1 MAVFLHAHGV
11 LAVPD
16 QSKPNRG
23 TTNAK
28 APQNFCNLCIQIP
41 VCGVND
47 AKRENFLNKEKQME
61 NNKMQSN
68 GLLSATSSRRSAL
81 TRLGLG
87 ALGVASLSSLVTQGE
102 TAVIPANDA
111 NVLNFALNLE
121 YLEAEY
127 YLRATTG
134 QGLEGNG
141 VDVNGM
147 GTPGEV
153 IVKANPQVP
162 FASAAVRQY
171 AEEIAADELN
181 HVKFL
186 RTALD
191 GRRDRFVARPAI
203 DLQNSFTAAARAA
216 GVVGPT
222 DTFDPFAN
230 DTAFLFGAFIFED
243 VGVTAYKGGA
253 RLLHNKDVLEAAAG
267 ILGVEA
273 YHAGII
279 RTLLY
284 QLGGDAIGVA
294 QKISDLRDAVD
305 GSDDRDQG
313 LIVNEKA
320 NLVPTD
326 ANSIAF
332 SRSTRQVLNI
342 VYLAEGASS
351 GGFFPAG
358 LNGKIH

>member
-1 MAVFLHAHGV
+1 MTNTEMESIGLF
-11 LAVPD
+11 
-16 QSKPNRG
+16 RG
-23 TTNAK
+23 
-28 APQNFCNLCIQIP
+28 Q
-41 VCGVND
+41 
-47 AKRENFLNKEKQME
+47 
-61 NNKMQSN
+61 
-68 GLLSATSSRRSAL
+68 SSRRKAL
-81 TRLGLG
+81 TRLGLS
-87 ALGVASLSSLVTQGE
+87 ALGVASLSAIATDAEAAPLF
-102 TAVIPANDA
+102 PNDV

-134 QGLEGNG
+134 LGLEAQG
-141 VDVNGM
+141 VDVSGA
-147 GTPGEV
+147 GTPGNV

-162 FASAAVRQY
+162 FASTAVRHY

-181 HVKFL
+181 HVRFIQA
-186 RTALD
+186 ALA
-191 GRRDRFVARPAI
+191 GKRDRAVARPAI

-216 GVVGPT
+216 GIIGPA

-230 DTAFLFGAFIFED
+230 DTSFLFGAFIFED

-253 RLLHNKDVLEAAAG
+253 RLLRNKDVLEAAAG

-284 QLGGDAIGVA
+284 QLGSDAIAVA

-305 GSDDRDQG
+305 GADDRDQG
-313 LIVNEKA
+313 LVLNEKA

-326 ANSIAF
+326 SNGLAF
-332 SRSTRQVLNI
+332 SRNTRQVLNI
-342 VYLAEGASS
+342 VYLGEGAAN

-358 LNGKIH
+358 LNGAIH